1 MYTVILTAQAEK
13 DLKKLSRIV
22 LERIANSLRT
32 LQENPRPMG
41 VKKLQGEKDAY
52 RVRAGDYRIVYR
64 IVDQEVLVV
73 VIKIAHRREVYR

>member
-1 MYTVILTAQAEK
+1 MYSVVLTTQAEK
-13 DLKKLSRIV
+13 DLKKLPRTV

-41 VKKLQGEKDAY
+41 VKKLQAEKDAY
-52 RVRAGDYRIVYR
+52 RVRVGDYRIVYR
-64 IVDQEVLVV
+64 IVEQAILVV

>member
-1 MYTVILTAQAEK
+1 MYAVILTAQAEK
-13 DLKKLSRIV
+13 DLKKLPRIV
-22 LERIANSLRT
+22 LERIANSLRA